1 VQPFELPE
9 FYIAHPARIN
19 PHLEGAR
26 VHSTMWARQMGML
39 DDTRDPGTPEIW
51 DERKLDAMD
60 YALLCAYTHPDCS
73 GPELDLVT
81 DWYVWVFYFDDHFLE
96 VYKRPQDE
104 EGAKAYLGRL
114 AAFMPV
120 HPAGALPEPVNAVE
134 RGLADLWART
144 VPTMSAEWRRRFA
157 ESTENLLNASL
168 WELSNIRDGRVP
180 NPIEYIEMRRK
191 VGGAPWSADLVEHAV
206 RAEIPARVVATRPL
220 RVLKDAF
227 SDGVHLRND
236 IFSYQRETESEG
248 EINNSVLVVE
258 RFLGVGPQ
266 QAADTVNDLL
276 TSRLHQFE
284 NTTLTELPLLFEE
297 YGLDP
302 AERASVLAYVR
313 GLQDWQSGGHEWH
326 TRSSRYMNKGSAGS
340 RAGRGILDGPTGL
353 GTAATRLPLM
363 LRAAELSRLKS
374 HLHVPYQRVGPTRL
388 PDFTMPYPTRM
399 SPHLERAREN
409 CIRWCAQMGMHD
421 PVLRHPQPIWD
432 VQKLAACDFAVCA
445 ASIHPDASA
454 DGLDVSTQ
462 WLAWGTYAD
471 DYFPAVFFRDR
482 DMAGAKVFNA
492 RMSAFMPL
500 DCGQT
505 PPAMNPV
512 ETGLA
517 DLWRR
522 TADPMSGQ
530 ARRRFRAAI
539 ESTTQS
545 WLWEL
550 SNHIQHRIP
559 DPVDYIE
566 MRRRTFGS
574 ELTTSLARLGHGN
587 QVPPEIYHTRTMRQL
602 DNSAMDYAC
611 LTNDIFSYQ
620 KEMEFEGEIN
630 NGVLAVQNFL
640 GCGPQEA
647 VAIVNDLMTSRLR
660 QFDHITAVELPA
672 LFEEFDL
679 EEKAREV
686 LNGYVVELQNCMA
699 GILRWHRETRRY
711 DESELRR
718 QAKPNRPLAGPA
730 GLGTS
735 ACRVPELLRS
745 R

>member
-1 VQPFELPE
+1 
-9 FYIAHPARIN
+9 
-19 PHLEGAR
+19 
-26 VHSTMWARQMGML
+26 M
-39 DDTRDPGTPEIW
+39 
-51 DERKLDAMD
+51 
-60 YALLCAYTHPDCS
+60 
-73 GPELDLVT
+73 
-81 DWYVWVFYFDDHFLE
+81 
-96 VYKRPQDE
+96 
-104 EGAKAYLGRL
+104 
-114 AAFMPV
+114 
-120 HPAGALPEPVNAVE
+120 
-134 RGLADLWART
+134 
-144 VPTMSAEWRRRFA
+144 
-157 ESTENLLNASL
+157 
-168 WELSNIRDGRVP
+168 
-180 NPIEYIEMRRK
+180 
-191 VGGAPWSADLVEHAV
+191 
-206 RAEIPARVVATRPL
+206 
-220 RVLKDAF
+220 
-227 SDGVHLRND
+227 
-236 IFSYQRETESEG
+236 
-248 EINNSVLVVE
+248 
-258 RFLGVGPQ
+258 
-266 QAADTVNDLL
+266 
-276 TSRLHQFE
+276 
-284 NTTLTELPLLFEE
+284 
-297 YGLDP
+297 
-302 AERASVLAYVR
+302 
-313 GLQDWQSGGHEWH
+313 
-326 TRSSRYMNKGSAGS
+326 
-340 RAGRGILDGPTGL
+340 
-353 GTAATRLPLM
+353 
-363 LRAAELSRLKS
+363 
-374 HLHVPYQRVGPTRL
+374 
-388 PDFTMPYPTRM
+388 
-399 SPHLERAREN
+399 
-409 CIRWCAQMGMHD
+409 
-421 PVLRHPQPIWD
+421 
-432 VQKLAACDFAVCA
+432 AACDFAVCA

-686 LNGYVVELQNCMA
+686 LNGYVVELQNWMA